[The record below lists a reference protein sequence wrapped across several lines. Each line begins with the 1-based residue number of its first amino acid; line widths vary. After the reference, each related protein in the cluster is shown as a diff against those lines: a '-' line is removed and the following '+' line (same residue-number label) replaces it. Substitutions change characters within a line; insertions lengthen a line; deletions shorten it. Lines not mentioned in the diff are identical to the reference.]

1 MHPAQACLQPVD
13 LVLPL
18 LDHFLQLSDIVLQAL
33 DRPVKYPD
41 TLVPF
46 SVKLDCRGGNL
57 LYRGSRVQVDE
68 HLFEVLPQRFVRIVV
83 YVCTLGGEMPVA
95 VSHEHQERRWVPVAD
110 LAETFGGYRLP
121 SGYLGAIRQAICQ
134 PPLPSLSPSTREV

>member
-1 MHPAQACLQPVD
+1 MSAYPLSIKGVVLHRGRVLLLVNERGEWD
-13 LVLPL
+13 LPGGRPDPGE
-18 LDHFLQLSDIVLQAL
+18 DHGA
-33 DRPVKYPD
+33 
-41 TLVPF
+41 TLMREVREETG
-46 SVKLDCRGGNL
+46 LEIRIGA
-57 LYRGSRVQVDE
+57 RVDE

-83 YVCTLGGEMPVA
+83 YVCTLGGEMPVT
-95 VSHEHQERRWVPVAD
+95 VSHEHQEIRWVPVAD